1 MTMQKIMLKTI
12 YGEAMKAPSKH
23 AKRLLQVAPLML
35 LGACAVGPDYVKP
48 SAETPAAFK
57 EQANWKVAQP
67 ADTEIHAKWW
77 EIYND
82 PVLNDLEEQIS
93 VSNQSLKQAEAQY
106 REARALVQ
114 SARAGYFPTVSANV
128 SNSRAGGLSST
139 NRGASAATTT
149 STSAAG
155 AAGSGGPSN
164 TDLLELQASWE
175 PDLWGKVRRTV
186 EANTASAQASAA
198 ELQAMRLSLQS
209 QLAQDYF
216 QLRDQDADRQLYDR
230 TVIDYR
236 KSLELTQNQYK
247 SGIVPKENVV
257 LADTQLKQT
266 EAQAIDFDVARAQM
280 EHAIAVLVGKP
291 ASTFSLAPVTNFID
305 TKVPTM
311 PIGVPSAM
319 LERRPDVANAER
331 QMAAANAQ
339 IGVAKA
345 AYFPDLTLAATG
357 GYESNSL
364 AHWITAP
371 NRLWSLG
378 PSLAETLFDGGLR
391 DANSKQAVAAYDAS
405 VANYRQVVL
414 GSFQN
419 VEDSIATLRILEEES
434 KKQEEAVKLSRRS
447 VELEINQ
454 YKAGIIAYLDVITV
468 ETTALSNER
477 TLVDLLNRRMIA
489 SAQLIAALGGG
500 WNQAQLPD
508 ANAVSKD

>member
-1 MTMQKIMLKTI
+1 
-12 YGEAMKAPSKH
+12 MKAPLKN
-23 AKRLLQVAPLML
+23 AKRLAQVAPLML

-48 SAETPAAFK
+48 SAETPQSFK
-57 EQANWKVAQP
+57 EQVNWKIAQP
-67 ADTEIHAKWW
+67 ADTQISTKWW
-77 EIYND
+77 ETYHD
-82 PVLNDLEEQIS
+82 PVLNELEEQIS

-114 SARAGYFPTVSANV
+114 GARAGYFPTVGVTA
-128 SNSRAGGLSST
+128 SNTRAGGLAST
-139 NRGASAATTT
+139 SRSAATSSSATT
-149 STSAAG
+149 SSTAP
-155 AAGSGGPSN
+155 PST
-164 TDLLELQASWE
+164 TDLLEIQASWE

-186 EANTASAQASAA
+186 EADSASAQASAA
-198 ELQAMRLSLQS
+198 ELAATRLSLQS
-209 QLAQDYF
+209 TLAQDYF

-247 SGIVPKENVV
+247 SGIVPKETVV
-257 LADTQLKQT
+257 QADTQLKQT

-291 ASTFSLAPVTNFID
+291 ASTFSIAPVTNFLD

-364 AHWITAP
+364 AHWISVP

-391 DANSKQAVAAYDAS
+391 DANTKQAIAAYDAS
-405 VANYRQVVL
+405 VANYRQTVL

-419 VEDSIATLRILEEES
+419 VEDSIATLRILEQEAA
-434 KKQEEAVKLSRRS
+434 KQEDAVQLSRRS
-447 VELEINQ
+447 VELETNQ
-454 YKAGIIAYLDVITV
+454 YKAGIVSYLDVITV

-500 WNQAQLPD
+500 WDQAQLPD
-508 ANAVSKD
+508 TNAVSKD